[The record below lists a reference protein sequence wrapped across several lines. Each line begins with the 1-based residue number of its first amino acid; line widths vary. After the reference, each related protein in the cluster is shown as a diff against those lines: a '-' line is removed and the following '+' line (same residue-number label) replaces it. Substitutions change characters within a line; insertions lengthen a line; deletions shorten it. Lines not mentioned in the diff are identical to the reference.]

1 MKKVLTY
8 SEVEATKQFVDGLS
22 DVISDSVPDDS
33 DKDGEISLIFLS
45 AQTIDIAV
53 VYLEKMLSLIDEN
66 GKLYIARVK
75 DDVSYYTAETEED
88 KTGIETVSFEG
99 KLNNTTEDE
108 ILSTYNTIMK
118 KVNSGEVDAIDVKKC
133 GYRSINRAKR
143 VAKLQEVGAPSKVV
157 EIEKCMLIE
166 AIAFHLF
173 GIGDG
178 LIAID

>member
-8 SEVEATKQFVDGLS
+8 SEVESADQNFNDLLLLLNADEKSSLSPKMDVAPFFYLKNMLRLVDE
-22 DVISDSVPDDS
+22 D
-33 DKDGEISLIFLS
+33 
-45 AQTIDIAV
+45 
-53 VYLEKMLSLIDEN
+53 
-66 GKLYIARVK
+66 GKLCIARVK
-75 DDVSYYTAETEED
+75 DNVSYYTAETEED
-88 KTGIETVSFEG
+88 KTGVETVSFEG

-108 ILSTYNTIMK
+108 ILSAYNTIMK

-166 AIAFHLF
+166 AIAFYLF

>member
-22 DVISDSVPDDS
+22 DVISDSVADDS
-33 DKDGEISLIFLS
+33 DKDGEIFLS

-88 KTGIETVSFEG
+88 KTGVETVSFKG

-108 ILSTYNTIMK
+108 ILSAYNTIMK

-143 VAKLQEVGAPSKVV
+143 IAKLLEIGASEKIVK
-157 EIEKCMLIE
+157 IEKCMLIE
-166 AIAFHLF
+166 AVAFYLF

>member
-8 SEVEATKQFVDGLS
+8 SEVEAAKQFVDGLS
-22 DVISDSVPDDS
+22 DVISDSVADDS
-33 DKDGEISLIFLS
+33 DKDGEIFLS

-53 VYLEKMLSLIDEN
+53 VYLEEMLSLIDEN

-88 KTGIETVSFEG
+88 KTGVEVISFEG
-99 KLNNTTEDE
+99 KLNNTTEGE
-108 ILSTYNTIMK
+108 ILAAYNSIMQAID
-118 KVNSGEVDAIDVKKC
+118 SGKVDAIEVKKC

-143 VAKLQEVGAPSKVV
+143 VAKLQEVGAPEKVV

>member
-8 SEVEATKQFVDGLS
+8 SKVEAAKQFVDGLS
-22 DVISDSVPDDS
+22 DVISDSVADDS
-33 DKDGEISLIFLS
+33 DKDGEIFLS

-53 VYLEKMLSLIDEN
+53 VYLEEMLSLIDEN

-108 ILSTYNTIMK
+108 ILSAYNTIMK
-118 KVNSGEVDAIDVKKC
+118 KVNSVEVDAIDVKKC

-166 AIAFHLF
+166 AIAFYLF

>member
-22 DVISDSVPDDS
+22 DVISDSVADDS
-33 DKDGEISLIFLS
+33 DKDGEIFLS

-88 KTGIETVSFEG
+88 KTGVEVVSFEG

-108 ILSTYNTIMK
+108 ILAAYNSIMQAIDND
-118 KVNSGEVDAIDVKKC
+118 KVDDIDVKKY

-143 VAKLQEVGAPSKVV
+143 VAKLQGVGAPEKVV

-166 AIAFHLF
+166 AIAFYLF

-178 LIAID
+178 LISID